1 MGMVQIDFSHR
12 LNLFF
17 KFCMGNVLSHPG
29 GGHFGINSAHSGQE
43 WRHKRNCS
51 ILLFTEIS
59 ERVIANNSIVIA
71 EVSIGYDLN
80 LLIVILGC
88 QNIYHVIRI
97 GCA

>member
-1 MGMVQIDFSHR
+1 MVQIDLSHR

-17 KFCMGNVLSHPG
+17 KFHMGNVLSHPG
-29 GGHFGINSAHSGQE
+29 GGHFCINSAHSGQE

-51 ILLFTEIS
+51 IPLLTEIS
-59 ERVIANNSIVIA
+59 ERVTANNSVVIA
-71 EVSIGYDLN
+71 EVSTGHDLN

-88 QNIYHVIRI
+88 QNIYQVIRI